1 MVLILRDQEDAQ
13 LLIHLFYSNLSLQR
27 MWEFTVKDVY
37 TIKLFKQK
45 LEVKA
50 RVAINIVTRM
60 EQYDGLRAS

>member
-1 MVLILRDQEDAQ
+1 
-13 LLIHLFYSNLSLQR
+13 